1 MNDSSS
7 PFGGDAPVPS
17 DVAVAN
23 ASYPFSFTGQ
33 SGEYFRI
40 WIVNMLLTLVTL
52 GFYTPWARVR
62 TRRYFHAN
70 THLDGHAFDY
80 LAKPINIFWG
90 YLIVLFVVGGYYAAG
105 LFNPVFTIPFFL
117 LYVFGGPWVVYKA
130 MRFKAHNTSYRN
142 VRFQFHGTV
151 GDAYV
156 IYLGLAILIPFTGG
170 LIIPYWIM
178 KQKEYFYKNLSFGGR
193 KFDFTPQA
201 GEYYVAYI
209 VAAVI
214 VAGIYGM
221 VLLGFFATAIVGAGS
236 GALEGSEMPP
246 VLVAGIMTAL
256 YIPIM
261 LGMVFVQIYVY
272 VTLFNYNLDRLLV
285 QQTAFK
291 SSLKIGKF
299 YWISLTN
306 ILATVFS
313 FGLLAP
319 WAAIRKTRYMAESV
333 ELSHPE
339 TGFGD
344 FVVRAGE
351 EQSAIGDA
359 AADMFEMDIGW

>member
-1 MNDSSS
+1 MNES
-7 PFGGDAPVPS
+7 PAPFEGEPS
-17 DVAVAN
+17 PAAPVAVAN
-23 ASYPFSFTGQ
+23 IDYPFSFTGQ
-33 SGEYFRI
+33 TGEYFRI

-80 LAKPINIFWG
+80 LAKPINILWG
-90 YLIVLFVVGGYYAAG
+90 YLIVLFIVGGYYAAG
-105 LFNPVFTIPFFL
+105 FFNPMFTIPFFL
-117 LYVFGGPWVVYKA
+117 IYVFAGPWVVYKA

-142 VRFQFHGTV
+142 VRFQFSGTV

-156 IYLGLAILIPFTGG
+156 IYLAMALLIPFTAG

-201 GEYYVAYI
+201 GEYYVTYI

-214 VAGIYGM
+214 TVGIYGLVIFGAM
-221 VLLGFFATAIVGAGS
+221 MTVFAGAGL
-236 GALEGSEMPP
+236 GAAEGGEPP
-246 VLVAGIMTAL
+246 DAAVFGFLFAL
-256 YIPIM
+256 YLPMIF
-261 LGMVFVQIYVY
+261 GMVFVQIYVY
-272 VTLFNYNLDRLLV
+272 VSLFNYNLGRLLV

-291 SSLKIGKF
+291 SSLKVGRF

-306 ILATVFS
+306 IFATVFS
-313 FGLLAP
+313 LGLLAP
-319 WAAIRKTRYMAESV
+319 WAAIRKTRYLAESV
-333 ELSHPE
+333 ELNHPE
-339 TGFGD
+339 TGFGE
-344 FVVRAGE
+344 FVVQAGE
-351 EQSAIGDA
+351 DQSSIGDA
-359 AADMFEMDIGW
+359 AADMFELDIGW